1 MAKMSRHK
9 KIYFRHAMRYRIRK
23 KDKFIDKLPGTGK
36 PNSELSKRISLI
48 SYLGNGWNWGH
59 FFMAQDDN
67 MFIMFPL
74 VT

>member
-48 SYLGNGWNWGH
+48 FIFGQWLELGS
-59 FFMAQDDN
+59 FFYG
-67 MFIMFPL
+67 
-74 VT
+74 TR